1 MRFSLL
7 FALLMGF
14 GVYGQT
20 DTITILSYNL
30 LNFPEGRTDCSSN
43 TLVPNRA
50 DTLRK
55 ILRYVKPDIFVAC
68 EIQTRAGAD
77 SVLTRSLNVF
87 GESNY
92 AAATY
97 NILNT
102 DDPLNNQL
110 YYNTSK
116 LTLHSQDV
124 IQTSPR
130 NIDHYVLYVNDPTLD
145 QFFDTTFLEV
155 YMCHLKAGS
164 GSSEQVTRAVQT
176 DILMDFIATRPQ
188 DRNHFV
194 CGDLNVYR
202 SSEACYQNLITGT
215 YALKD
220 PINQPGNWTSNSSFA
235 AIHTQSTRSTQNLD
249 CGSTGG
255 SDDRFD
261 QILVSQNVMDGSDS
275 LKYLA
280 GSYKAVGNDGN
291 HYNTS
296 LLASPLNNQYPD
308 SIVRALYYMS
318 DHLPV
323 ALKAVVT
330 YPTSNGLALFPSSSA
345 VTCPEGT
352 NGTATVI
359 PNDGQ
364 APYTYLWDNNAMN
377 QTTSQATGLSAGSYC
392 VLVTDALGETDDI
405 CVFVPGPAAF
415 TNNVF
420 RQPDNGTCSGE
431 AHVLF
436 SGGTAPYTYTWNDPL
451 SQTGPSAY
459 DLCSGQYQITVTDA
473 NGCTQVINVTIDGP
487 ASILELDPEEIVCFP
502 NPTESNINLTVPVG
516 LKVCTLK
523 IFSADGKRI
532 LDKGI
537 NSPSE
542 IISVDVSMLDDGVYF
557 LEVGTE
563 GGSITRRFVKE

>member
-1 MRFSLL
+1 MRFSLV

-43 TLVPNRA
+43 TVVPNRA

-55 ILRYVKPDIFVAC
+55 ILKYVKPDIFVAC

-77 SVLTRSLNVF
+77 SVLTRSLNVY
-87 GESNY
+87 GAANY

-97 NILNT
+97 DILNT

-110 YYNTSK
+110 YYNTDK
-116 LTLHSQDV
+116 LTLYSQDV

-130 NIDHYVLYVNDPTLD
+130 NIDHYILYVNDPTLD
-145 QFFDTTFLEV
+145 QFFDTTFIEV

-164 GSSEQVTRAVQT
+164 GSAEQATRAVQT

-215 YALKD
+215 NALKD

-235 AIHTQSTRSTQNLD
+235 AIHTQSTRSSQNLD

-255 SDDRFD
+255 LDDRFD
-261 QILVSQNVMDGSDS
+261 QILVSQNVMNGSDS

-280 GSYKAVGNDGN
+280 GSYKAIGNDGN
-291 HYNTS
+291 HYNTNI
-296 LLASPLNNQYPD
+296 LVSPLNNQYPD

-330 YPTSNGLALFPSSSA
+330 YPTSNGLALYPTSSA
-345 VTCPEGT
+345 VTCPGGM
-352 NGTATVI
+352 NGTATVT

-364 APYTYLWDNNAMN
+364 APYTYLWDNNTLN
-377 QTTSQATGLSAGSYC
+377 QTSSQATGLSAGSYC

-415 TNNVF
+415 SNTVF

-436 SGGTAPYTYTWNDPL
+436 SGGMAPYTYIWNDPL
-451 SQTGPSAY
+451 NQTGPSAY

-473 NGCTQVINVTIDGP
+473 NGCTQVIDVTIDGP
-487 ASILELDPEEIVCFP
+487 ASILEMDPEEIVCFP
-502 NPTESNINLTVPVG
+502 NPTELNLNLNVPVE
-516 LKVCTLK
+516 LKVSTLR
-523 IFSADGKRI
+523 ICSADGKRI
-532 LDKGI
+532 LTQDIKT
-537 NSPSE
+537 PSE
-542 IISVDVSMLDDGVYF
+542 TISVDVTMLVAGVYF
-557 LEVGTE
+557 LEVGTVS
-563 GGSITRRFVKE
+563 GSITKRFVKE

>member
-7 FALLMGF
+7 IAFLMGF
-14 GVYGQT
+14 GVFGQT
-20 DTITILSYNL
+20 DTITIVSYNL

-87 GESNY
+87 GETNY

-97 NILNT
+97 DILNT

-110 YYNTSK
+110 YYNTVK
-116 LTLHSQDV
+116 LTLHSQNV

-145 QFFDTTFLEV
+145 QYFDTTFLEV

-164 GSSEQVTRAVQT
+164 GSAEQATRAIQT
-176 DILMDFIATRPQ
+176 DILMDYIATRPQ

-202 SSEACYQNLITGT
+202 SSETCYQNLITGPF
-215 YALKD
+215 ALKD
-220 PINQPGNWTSNSSFA
+220 PINMPGNWTSNSSFA
-235 AIHTQSTRSTQNLD
+235 SIHTQSTRSTQNLD

-255 SDDRFD
+255 LDDRFD
-261 QILVSQNVMDGSDS
+261 QILVSQNVMNGSDS
-275 LKYLA
+275 LKYLP
-280 GSYKAVGNDGN
+280 GSYKAIGNDGN

-296 LLASPLNNQYPD
+296 LLASPVNNQYPD

-323 ALKAVVT
+323 ALKTVVT
-330 YPTSNGLALFPSSSA
+330 YPTSNGLALFPTSSA
-345 VTCPEGT
+345 VTCPGGN
-352 NGTATVI
+352 NGVATVT

-364 APYTYLWDNNAMN
+364 PPYTYLWDNNAFN
-377 QTTSQATGLSAGSYC
+377 QTTSTISGLNAGSYC

-405 CVFVPGPAAF
+405 CVYVPGPTPF
-415 TNNVF
+415 TSTVF
-420 RQPDNGTCSGE
+420 RQPDNGSCSGE

-436 SGGTAPYTYTWNDPL
+436 SGGTAPYTYNWNDPQT
-451 SQTGPSAY
+451 QTGPSAY
-459 DLCSGQYQITVTDA
+459 DLCSGQYEVTVTDA
-473 NGCTQVINVTIDGP
+473 NGCSQVVNITIDGP
-487 ASILELDPEEIVCFP
+487 ASIVELKPEEIQCFP
-502 NPTESNINLTVPVG
+502 NPAEAEINLTAPAG
-516 LKVCTLK
+516 LNILGVSITTM
-523 IFSADGKRI
+523 DGKLVLSNNVQQSTGTMT
-532 LDKGI
+532 LD
-537 NSPSE
+537 
-542 IISVDVSMLDDGVYF
+542 ISSLKDGVYF
-557 LEVGTE
+557 IEMTTSSGKVTK
-563 GGSITRRFVKE
+563 RFVKE